1 MGRPVLNAP
10 QHTSKV
16 AARTLRKRVHDI
28 LELDV
33 SHDPVSSIVNTFI
46 VVLIFLNVV
55 AFSAETV
62 PALQGRYGFYFRL
75 FDAFSVAIFSLEYAY
90 RIWSCVEIPV
100 FRRIAPWRARWRF
113 AVRPMQLID
122 LFAVLP
128 FYLSFVLPL
137 DLRILRILRI
147 FRFLKLA
154 RYSPALQSLGRVL
167 SSERRA
173 LIGAL
178 LVMIALLLFAA
189 TGIYYLERHAQPEI
203 FDSIPSAA
211 WWALATL
218 TTVGYG
224 DVVPITT
231 VGKMFGGLIM
241 IFGLGMFALPIAI
254 IATGFSQQAN
264 RHEFVVTWAMVAR
277 VPLFAQ
283 LDAASVANIMSL
295 LYSRQYEMNSKIFV
309 AGTRAEAM
317 YFIASGEVIVHTSDG
332 DIVLGEGD
340 FFGEMALIEDR
351 PRKHSVMAL
360 TKCRLLVLD
369 SDDFTHLAHQ
379 EPDIS
384 NHIHGVAKARAQAG
398 KASKAGK
405 APKKAAKAK
414 RVRTA
419 GGV

>member
-1 MGRPVLNAP
+1 MPNAIP
-10 QHTSKV
+10 HTTAMPK
-16 AARTLRKRVHDI
+16 RTLRKRVHDI

-33 SHDPVSSIVNTFI
+33 SHDPMSGVVNTFI

-55 AFSAETV
+55 AFSAETI
-62 PALQGRYGFYFRL
+62 PALQERLGSYFRL
-75 FDAFSVAIFSLEYAY
+75 FDIFSVAIFSLEYGY
-90 RIWSCVEIPV
+90 RLWSCVEIPV
-100 FRRIAPWRARWRF
+100 FRGLAPWRARLRF
-113 AVRPMQLID
+113 AARPMQLID

-128 FYLSFVLPL
+128 FYLSFILPL

-167 SSERRA
+167 SNERRA

-189 TGIYYLERHAQPEI
+189 TGIYYLERHAQPDI
-203 FDSIPSAA
+203 FGSIPAAA

-224 DVVPITT
+224 DVVPVTT

-277 VPLFAQ
+277 VPLFGQ

-295 LYSRQYEMNSKIFV
+295 LYSRQYEAHSKIFL

-317 YFIASGEVIVHTSDG
+317 YFIASGEVVVHTNAG
-332 DIVLGEGD
+332 DVMLGEGD

-351 PRKHSVMAL
+351 LRKFSAVAL

-369 SDDFTHLAHQ
+369 RDDFVHLAHQ
-379 EPDIS
+379 EPEIS
-384 NHIHGVAKARAQAG
+384 NHIHGVAKARAKAG
-398 KASKAGK
+398 KASKMAK
-405 APKKAAKAK
+405 PKRKPVK
-414 RVRTA
+414 TA
-419 GGV
+419 GRA